1 MGRNQKKISRGVTF
15 AATPSAP
22 ANPVNGDVYYDS
34 TLGQLR
40 GRIGGIWVNLG
51 NSSGEEVGVVKPYT
65 GFQAPV
71 GYLFCNGTEVSRT
84 TYASLFSTLSIT
96 QAGDF
101 VTGNSNVTNLLD
113 TTNMRAG
120 MFISGVN
127 IPPGTRINAVLSATS
142 IQMTANA
149 TGTSTDDLVVLPYG
163 VGDGSTTFNLPDLRG
178 IIPAGTDDMG
188 STNAGRLSTIQ
199 LFGAARLGATG
210 GAQTHTLSIAQMP
223 THQHLQSHRSVP
235 YTGPVGG
242 NGTGNYWPFNYGS
255 VGAGVDNTMAQ
266 GGDVNSVLP
275 YTANEGGGQA
285 HNNIQPT
292 TTFNYIIKF

>member
-1 MGRNQKKISRGVTF
+1 MGRNQKKISKGVTF
-15 AATPSAP
+15 AATSTAP

-51 NSSGEEVGVVKPYT
+51 NSSGEEVGVLKAYT
-65 GFQAPV
+65 GFQPPI

-96 QAGDF
+96 YPGDF
-101 VTGNSNVTNLLD
+101 VTGASIVNNILD
-113 TTNMRAG
+113 TSNMRAG
-120 MFISGVN
+120 MFKSGVH
-127 IPPGTRINAVLSATS
+127 IPPGTRISAILSATS

-149 TGTSTDDLVVLPYG
+149 TGTSTEDLVVLPYG

-178 IIPAGTDDMG
+178 IVPAGTDDMG
-188 STNAGRLSTIQ
+188 AMNAGRLSTIQ

-210 GAQTHTLSIAQMP
+210 GAQTHTLSINEMP
-223 THQHLQSHRSVP
+223 SHNHDAWRSN
-235 YTGPVGG
+235 VGYSG
-242 NGTGNYWPFNYGS
+242 GGADQPAADPNTGNTTNTAVGTIILNRGGS
-255 VGAGVDNTMAQ
+255 
-266 GGDVNSVLP
+266 
-275 YTANEGGGQA
+275 QA